1 MQTLKEYLSSLCV
14 PDREQFAQRCGTTY
28 GHLRNVAYGQKPAG
42 EKLCILV
49 ERESARGVLCES
61 LRPDVPWSVLR
72 QSPDVRWDVVT
83 STSATPPTQGG
94 THG

>member
-14 PDREQFAQRCGTTY
+14 RDREQFAQRCGTTY

-72 QSPDVRWDVVT
+72 QNPDVRRDVVRP
-83 STSATPPTQGG
+83 TSATPPTQEI
-94 THG
+94 THE

>member
-1 MQTLKEYLSSLCV
+1 MYIDYTKWCIFEGMQTLKEYLSGLCV
-14 PDREQFAQRCGTTY
+14 SDREQFAHRCGTTY

-42 EKLCILV
+42 EKLCILI

-72 QSPDVRWDVVT
+72 HSPNVVEE
-83 STSATPPTQGG
+83 AV
-94 THG
+94 HG

>member
-1 MQTLKEYLSSLCV
+1 MSDLKAYLSGLSV
-14 PDREQFAQRCGTTY
+14 VERGVFAARCETTY

-49 ERESARGVLCES
+49 ERESGGMVRCES
-61 LRPDVPWSVLR
+61 LRGDVPWDVLR
-72 QSPDVRWDVVT
+72 QSN
-83 STSATPPTQGG
+83 APTTEP